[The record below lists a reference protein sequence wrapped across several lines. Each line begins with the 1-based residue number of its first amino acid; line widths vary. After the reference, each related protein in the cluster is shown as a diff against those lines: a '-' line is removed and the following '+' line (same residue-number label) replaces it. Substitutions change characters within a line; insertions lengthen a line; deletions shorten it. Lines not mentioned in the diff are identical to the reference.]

1 MGHRLPTDAAFAT
14 PCARRGATDS
24 PCYPGP
30 VVSAPATAT
39 ALPPCPHCGGDH
51 PASVL
56 RCPEVDVIL
65 PLGGRLLDGRFKL
78 LERIGRGGM
87 ASVWLARNVRVDR
100 LVAIKLIRP
109 EVARDDDMVARFRA
123 EARAAGRIG
132 HPNICDILDSGRSP
146 IGPYIVMEVLKGA
159 SLGELLTEMGR
170 LAPATAVM
178 LVREALRG
186 LSAAHRSGIV
196 HRDLK
201 PENIFLHQAEGGEP
215 MVKLMDFG
223 VAKFTDG
230 SGEIRTE
237 HGALLGTPEYMAPE
251 QFRGAAH
258 AEPRTDIWAT
268 GAILYRALTGKNAF
282 GGPTV
287 AATLLMVASE
297 QPAPIHALAPDVP
310 QALVDVVMR
319 CLAKDPEQ
327 RFADVAALD
336 DALAPFDVAQ
346 RDLEPWQRVLGR
358 NPITAEEPRELSVPT
373 ESWHGAA
380 TPANERPRRA
390 RTIVALATIAIG
402 LAGYGWWRARDPG
415 TPPDAR
421 DLLAVDDRVSAD
433 SEADA
438 LAAVVPPAPIT
449 PLEPDAPPSAPEP
462 DPLAQPSTAIPP
474 PPPLVPSPTIEGATS
489 GAALPEA
496 GADDVAVLDDAA
508 DDAEPDDTDD
518 DSSPA
523 KPPRPSTKPPE
534 PPPPD
539 PPGVVRSARWI
550 ALAKPGPAGTHRR
563 ASDYCN
569 HLARSAHLG
578 ISRWGLPNPAIAAK
592 FAGLRAIRKGRY
604 WTSALWHGRAIAIDF
619 PSGAKHSSAATES
632 KPKAL
637 CVARWP

>member
-1 MGHRLPTDAAFAT
+1 M
-14 PCARRGATDS
+14 
-24 PCYPGP
+24 
-30 VVSAPATAT
+30 
-39 ALPPCPHCGGDH
+39 
-51 PASVL
+51 L
-56 RCPEVDVIL
+56 RCPEADVIL

-109 EVARDDDMVARFRA
+109 EVARDDDMVARFRS

-159 SLGELLTEMGR
+159 SLGELLTEAST
-170 LAPATAVM
+170 LAPPTAVM

-186 LSAAHRSGIV
+186 LSAAHRAGIV

-230 SGEIRTE
+230 TGEARTE

-258 AEPRTDIWAT
+258 AEARTDIWAM

-297 QPAPIHALAPDVP
+297 QPAPIHSLAPDVP
-310 QALVDVVMR
+310 DGLVDIVMK
-319 CLAKDPEQ
+319 CLAKEPSD
-327 RFADVAALD
+327 RYADVAALD
-336 DALAPFDVAQ
+336 DALAPFDAPR
-346 RDLEPWQRVLGR
+346 RDLDPWQRVLGR
-358 NPITAEEPRELSVPT
+358 SAVLTAEPPDPSVPT
-373 ESWHGAA
+373 ESWRTSAA
-380 TPANERPRRA
+380 ANERPRRLG
-390 RTIVALATIAIG
+390 TIAAFAAIALALGGYALWRNMQPSYDEVALAVDEPSTHDVEAPIAE
-402 LAGYGWWRARDPG
+402 LE
-415 TPPDAR
+415 PPAEIEPSIPPPPPR
-421 DLLAVDDRVSAD
+421 
-433 SEADA
+433 EAD
-438 LAAVVPPAPIT
+438 PTPAKI
-449 PLEPDAPPSAPEP
+449 EPS
-462 DPLAQPSTAIPP
+462 IPP
-474 PPPLVPSPTIEGATS
+474 PPPLEPELELEGGGGRDETT
-489 GAALPEA
+489 GAADVELEI
-496 GADDVAVLDDAA
+496 DDG
-508 DDAEPDDTDD
+508 DDT
-518 DSSPA
+518 PTRA
-523 KPPRPSTKPPE
+523 TTKPTE

-539 PPGVVRSARWI
+539 PAGVVRSGRWV
-550 ALAKPGPAGTHRR
+550 ALDKPGPAGNHKR
-563 ASDYCN
+563 ASDYCE
-569 HLARSAHLG
+569 HLARTGHLG
-578 ISRWGLPNPAIAAK
+578 ITRWGLPNPAVAGKLAAT
-592 FAGLRAIRKGRY
+592 GGIRKGRY

-619 PSGAKHSSAATES
+619 PSGEKHSSAATERRP
-632 KPKAL
+632 KPL